1 MATLAL
7 PNPNPGGGK
16 TSKALPVTIID
27 AEFTVVNEKNGK
39 NGKKTDDTNTVKN
52 QKEFFKNFQETMKK
66 AFEPFKEGTD
76 QIKGGVNE
84 LFGGGGAMFTPLK
97 MLFDKLKAVFD
108 IIMGLGKILA
118 VPLKAI
124 FKKKDKDDDKKR
136 KKEKKKDIK
145 DKDKKDAKARGGLL
159 GGIGRLLLPILG
171 WGLLLGALV
180 LGIMALWNYFK
191 KGEFVTG
198 LRNMGYNIS
207 IGIAKVFGKDE
218 LVEQLQQEQIAM
230 NLSSNKYMD
239 DVGEYLKTTAKTN
252 LETMKRTGASEE
264 EIKAAEERL
273 RKGEYTDEEML
284 FGLKEAFD
292 KLARDGIIGPEE
304 LEKYRKNM
312 FADERTG
319 VIGDVITREYDPEGQ
334 VLRATEEVVDRI
346 NEQQL
351 DSSTEIGKQNVENIS
366 KVIEESKIDNVDV
379 EARNIDDNLIMP
391 DTFDGYLTLSN
402 PDGSPVT
409 EDQFLNDASFDK
421 YQALR
426 YSTGYQVG
434 ADGNVMIP
442 IHDQTFSVAA
452 NDNNLGMF
460 TGAGDLSSP
469 FEKVEGGGFRI
480 KTVEELAE
488 NLGTQNMNLS
498 LMSANS
504 SPYGG
509 FGMSS
514 LDDESD
520 ESKLRRAQQIIDRA
534 EAQIDKQIMDSVNLQ
549 SYEGAVELTP
559 DPDTT
564 YGEGVFAAWQ
574 EEADALGPQFL
585 TMLKDMQN
593 FNDWYAKNG
602 DAWDWTTSTDEQGEF
617 DSFKDSQREIN
628 DTIESIAANTGITI
642 EELYEALGNYASAN
656 DINATSVIQT
666 NNTNYSQ
673 GEYGNRVSHLNS
685 ALFPKTASD

>member
-16 TSKALPVTIID
+16 SSKALPVTIID

-39 NGKKTDDTNTVKN
+39 KTDDTNIVKN

-84 LFGGGGAMFTPLK
+84 LFGGSGAMFTPLRI
-97 MLFDKLKAVFD
+97 LFDKLKAVFD
-108 IIMGLGKILA
+108 IIMGLGKIIA

-124 FKKKDKDDDKKR
+124 FKKKDKDDEKKR

-159 GGIGRLLLPILG
+159 GGIGRLLMPILG

-207 IGIAKVFGKDE
+207 IGIAKVMGKDE

-239 DVGEYLKTTAKTN
+239 NFDEHLKTTAKTN
-252 LETMKRTGASEE
+252 LESMKRTGASEE

-284 FGLKEAFD
+284 FALKESFD

-319 VIGDVITREYDPEGQ
+319 VIGDVITKEYDPEGQ
-334 VLRATEEVVDRI
+334 VLRATEKVVDRI

-351 DSSTEIGKQNVENIS
+351 DSSTEIGRQTVENIN
-366 KVIEESKIDNVDV
+366 KVLEESKIDDVKV
-379 EARNIDDNLIMP
+379 EARNIDDNWISP

-426 YSTGYQVG
+426 YGTGYQVG
-434 ADGNVMIP
+434 EGGNVMIP
-442 IHDQTFSVAA
+442 IYDQTFSVASK
-452 NDNNLGMF
+452 DSQLGMF
-460 TGAGDLSSP
+460 TGVGDLSSP
-469 FEKVEGGGFRI
+469 FEKVEGGGFRL
-480 KTVEELAE
+480 KTAEELAE

-498 LMSANS
+498 LMSAAS

-509 FGMSS
+509 LGMSS

-520 ESKLRRAQQIIDRA
+520 ESKLKRAQQIIADA
-534 EAQIDKQIMDSVNLQ
+534 ETKIDKQIMDKVNLQ
-549 SYEGAVELTP
+549 SYEGAVELTRGP
-559 DPDTT
+559 DDT
-564 YGEGVFAAWQ
+564 YGDNILELWQ

-602 DAWDWTTSTDEQGEF
+602 DAWDWTTLTDEQGEF
-617 DSFKDSQREIN
+617 NSFKDSQREIN

-666 NNTNYSQ
+666 NNNNYTQ

-685 ALFPKTASD
+685 ALFTQTASD